1 MLMSKNV
8 YDRMQAGTV
17 RKWFEEGIK
26 LKKKFGEENV
36 YDFSLGNPITDPPS
50 QFTKLL
56 RELVNNPASGSHGY
70 MQNAGYV
77 DTRMAIARQL
87 SKEAGVSFSENDIIM
102 TVGAAGGLNVAL
114 KSLLN
119 PGEEVIVFTPFF
131 AEYANYI
138 DNHNGVMKLVP
149 SDEDFLPR
157 LDILEKTLSKN
168 SKAVIMNTPNNP
180 TGKVYNEDFIKRITD
195 LLKKCSSKL
204 DTHIVLLNDEAYRKL
219 LYDHH
224 RFTHV
229 YKYYP
234 DTITVNSHSKDL
246 ALAGERIGYLTIHPD
261 CEQHDDLVQAL
272 TFTNRT
278 LGFVN
283 APALMQHVVRDLQD
297 VTIDI
302 SIYQKK
308 RDYLYDNL
316 VKWGYQIIKPEG
328 AFYMFPKTPI
338 DGAEFCAELRNY
350 NILAAPGAGFGTPQ
364 YFRIAYC
371 VQDRVIE
378 GALPGFKAVAQ
389 KLKMF

>member
-1 MLMSKNV
+1 MFISESV
-8 YDRMQAGTV
+8 YNRMQAGTV

-36 YDFSLGNPITDPPS
+36 YDFSLGNPITDPPP
-50 QFTKLL
+50 QFYKLL
-56 RELVNNPASGSHGY
+56 KNTVNSPRPGSHGY
-70 MQNAGYV
+70 MVNSGYIE
-77 DTRMAIARQL
+77 TRAAIAHQL
-87 SKEAGVSFSENDIIM
+87 SKEAGIAFNENDIIM
-102 TVGAAGGLNVAL
+102 TVGAAGGLNAAL
-114 KSLLN
+114 KALLN

-138 DNHNGVMKLVP
+138 DNHNGVMILVP
-149 SDEDFLPR
+149 SDDDFLPR
-157 LDILEKTLSKN
+157 LDLLEKALNKKT
-168 SKAVIMNTPNNP
+168 KAVIMNTPNNP
-180 TGKVYNEDFIKRITD
+180 TGKVYSEDFTKRITD
-195 LLKKCSSKL
+195 LLKKVSAKL
-204 DTHIVLLNDEAYRKL
+204 NTHIVLLNDEAYRKL

-224 RFTHV
+224 KFTHV

-246 ALAGERIGYLTIHPD
+246 ALAGERIGYITVHPE
-261 CEQHDDLVQAL
+261 CEQHDDLVAAV

-283 APALMQHVVRDLQD
+283 APALMQHIIKDLQD
-297 VTIDI
+297 VTVDI
-302 SIYQKK
+302 TIYQKK

-316 VKWGYQIIKPEG
+316 TRWGYQISKPEG

-338 DGAEFCAELRNY
+338 DGSEFCAELRNY

-371 VQDRVIE
+371 VHDRVIE
-378 GALPGFKAVAQ
+378 GALPGFKAVAE